1 LKCNADTLFELTR
14 NAITFYPGSD
24 TLIELNVTAP
34 DGAKEMYEQ
43 ARLCI
48 FGTAYRAAAVMGR
61 ASLEQALVAK
71 NFTSGLLEEKIDA
84 AKAKGTIGNRE
95 FSMAHGSRLI
105 GNDAIHKDKEV
116 TPAYLL
122 NALAS
127 AATIV
132 NHLFP

>member
-1 LKCNADTLFELTR
+1 MN
-14 NAITFYPGSD
+14 
-24 TLIELNVTAP
+24 AP

-61 ASLEQALVAK
+61 ASLEQALIAR
-71 NFTSGLLEEKIDA
+71 NFTSGLLEEKIDS
-84 AKAKGTIGNRE
+84 AKANGTIGNRE

-105 GNDAIHKDKEV
+105 GNDAIHKDKVV
-116 TPAYLL
+116 TPAYLQ
-122 NALAS
+122 NALSS